1 MQGSLSSLVD
11 SSSKVTYIFLT
22 TNKKKEFWL
31 LKHFKILILSSLA
44 WVYNV
49 YCFVFIPQNAQTTQ
63 KPTGLR
69 FGIHRAY
76 RRCAS
81 YDRRHRID
89 CLCSVAE
96 VKHGSPPM
104 AAQAIISVD
113 SCLAKRRPFCGFEKL
128 KARRLLCGL
137 CVLWEL
143 HTKELQVKLYVHYTN
158 IKMPTSTITSSLYH
172 SKYRMNLKNRS
183 VLVCWAI

>member
-1 MQGSLSSLVD
+1 M
-11 SSSKVTYIFLT
+11 
-22 TNKKKEFWL
+22 
-31 LKHFKILILSSLA
+31 LSSLA

-128 KARRLLCGL
+128 KPVGFCVVCAFCGNYI
-137 CVLWEL
+137 
-143 HTKELQVKLYVHYTN
+143 Q
-158 IKMPTSTITSSLYH
+158 
-172 SKYRMNLKNRS
+172 KNYK
-183 VLVCWAI
+183 

>member
-1 MQGSLSSLVD
+1 MLS
-11 SSSKVTYIFLT
+11 
-22 TNKKKEFWL
+22 N
-31 LKHFKILILSSLA
+31 LA

-49 YCFVFIPQNAQTTQ
+49 YCFVFIPQNARTTQ

-113 SCLAKRRPFCGFEKL
+113 SCIAKRRPFCGFEKL
-128 KARRLLCGL
+128 KPVGFCVFCEICGNY
-137 CVLWEL
+137 
-143 HTKELQVKLYVHYTN
+143 KQ
-158 IKMPTSTITSSLYH
+158 
-172 SKYRMNLKNRS
+172 KNYK
-183 VLVCWAI
+183 